1 MRKMTASF
9 FLLSAVILIGCSSS
23 SVPSDVSVIPPELQI
38 RQVGGTAFAARHE
51 QGNIPLRFEIDIL
64 NKTAEPITLERIE
77 MQSLGEGAYTLNNIS
92 KPFDRRLD
100 PDRVETVELFAPA
113 YVNKTILGGN
123 GPVTLRAT
131 AYFKSSLG
139 SFRKVYIQQ
148 VNDRMTPPKRPN

>member
-1 MRKMTASF
+1 MRKIMTP
-9 FLLSAVILIGCSSS
+9 FLLLLALMIGACSSS
-23 SVPSDVSVIPPELQI
+23 SVPSNVSMIPPELQI
-38 RQVGGTAFAARHE
+38 RQVGGTAYAARHE
-51 QGNIPLRFEIDIL
+51 QGNIPMRFEIDIL

-77 MQSLGEGAYTLNNIS
+77 MQSLGEGAYTLANIS
-92 KPFDRRLD
+92 KPFDKRLN

-139 SFRKVYIQQ
+139 TFRQVYIQQ
-148 VNDRMTPPKRPN
+148 VNEKMTPPKRPN

>member
-1 MRKMTASF
+1 MRKLTTPS
-9 FLLSAVILIGCSSS
+9 FLLSALLMIGCSNS
-23 SVPSDVSVIPPELQI
+23 SVPSNVSVIPPELQI

-77 MQSLGEGAYTLNNIS
+77 MQSLGEGAYTLNNVS

-139 SFRKVYIQQ
+139 SFRQVYIQQ

>member
-1 MRKMTASF
+1 MLKLMTPF
-9 FLLSAVILIGCSSS
+9 PLLLPLLIFGCSSS
-23 SVPSDVSVIPPELQI
+23 SVPSNVSMIPPELQI
-38 RQVGGTAFAARHE
+38 RQVGGTAYAARHE
-51 QGNIPLRFEIDIL
+51 LGSIPLRFEIDIL

-77 MQSLGEGAYTLNNIS
+77 MQSLGEGAYTLNTVS

-139 SFRKVYIQQ
+139 SFRQVYIQQ
-148 VNDRMTPPKRPN
+148 VNDRMNPPKRPN